1 MFHRKKRKLR
11 VDILTIFL
19 SLFVT
24 TVLVIIYYTRE
35 RSNEAIINIGNSLI
49 ENANE
54 AIVTKLD
61 NFLRPTAFIYTAN
74 FLLEDSLLD
83 IADMAS
89 LSSFMHI
96 ILESYPQLT
105 SVYVADIKGNFFIEN
120 RYLHNPIDL
129 QIIPFIRNKQ
139 IPTNTVFISQSVS
152 VEKNGTLLTQS
163 YKDSQGHLIKKEIDT
178 KLVYD
183 PRQRPWYIA
192 AQKSKSPDEPWIGVY
207 QFFGSSESGISIAFP
222 IYVNNKLTGVA
233 AADLSMDLIAE
244 QLKKFSIDDHS
255 AIFIVNDHGKII
267 AQKKDLTTKLLTSKL
282 LEISEIQN
290 PLITTAYNI
299 YQKTG
304 KKQFTFTLKKATY
317 IANFTH
323 YAFSQSESWEIV
335 NITPTDAFIGSLKS
349 AHERIVFFSFFML
362 LIGLVFVFISSYK
375 ISKPIMRLATET
387 KDIIQLN
394 FKKTKLKTHIYEIQ
408 VMINA
413 LNATKSALSSFV
425 KYVPKTLVAQLL
437 KSDMIAEVGGK
448 KQNITVLFTDI
459 TNFTEITEQT
469 NPEQLMIHLSA
480 YLNILTQC
488 IQHNQGNIDKYIGDA
503 IMAFWGAPLDDPD
516 HIAHACQ
523 AALDCQRE
531 VHRINKQWED
541 QGKPILKTR
550 FGLNAGD
557 AIVGNM
563 GSSDRLN
570 YTALGDTVNLASRL
584 EALNKTYQTEII
596 VSESVYKA
604 CSDKFIFKP
613 LGTVQVRGKHQT
625 TTIYEL
631 IGHNKTSGG

>member
-1 MFHRKKRKLR
+1 
-11 VDILTIFL
+11 
-19 SLFVT
+19 
-24 TVLVIIYYTRE
+24 
-35 RSNEAIINIGNSLI
+35 
-49 ENANE
+49 
-54 AIVTKLD
+54 
-61 NFLRPTAFIYTAN
+61 
-74 FLLEDSLLD
+74 
-83 IADMAS
+83 
-89 LSSFMHI
+89 
-96 ILESYPQLT
+96 
-105 SVYVADIKGNFFIEN
+105 
-120 RYLHNPIDL
+120 
-129 QIIPFIRNKQ
+129 
-139 IPTNTVFISQSVS
+139 
-152 VEKNGTLLTQS
+152 
-163 YKDSQGHLIKKEIDT
+163 
-178 KLVYD
+178 
-183 PRQRPWYIA
+183 
-192 AQKSKSPDEPWIGVY
+192 
-207 QFFGSSESGISIAFP
+207 
-222 IYVNNKLTGVA
+222 
-233 AADLSMDLIAE
+233 
-244 QLKKFSIDDHS
+244 
-255 AIFIVNDHGKII
+255 
-267 AQKKDLTTKLLTSKL
+267 
-282 LEISEIQN
+282 
-290 PLITTAYNI
+290 
-299 YQKTG
+299 
-304 KKQFTFTLKKATY
+304 
-317 IANFTH
+317 
-323 YAFSQSESWEIV
+323 
-335 NITPTDAFIGSLKS
+335 
-349 AHERIVFFSFFML
+349 
-362 LIGLVFVFISSYK
+362 
-375 ISKPIMRLATET
+375 
-387 KDIIQLN
+387 
-394 FKKTKLKTHIYEIQ
+394 
-408 VMINA
+408 
-413 LNATKSALSSFV
+413 
-425 KYVPKTLVAQLL
+425 
-437 KSDMIAEVGGK
+437 MIAEVGGK